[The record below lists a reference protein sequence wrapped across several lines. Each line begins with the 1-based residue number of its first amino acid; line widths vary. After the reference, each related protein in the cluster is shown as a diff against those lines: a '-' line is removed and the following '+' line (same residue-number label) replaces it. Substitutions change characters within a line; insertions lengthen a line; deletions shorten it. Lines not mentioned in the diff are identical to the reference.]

1 MKKIILVLAVL
12 GSSASVI
19 AQPDSMAKMASMNGK
34 CEENSQFTRM
44 TAAEYAQ
51 KTRKYNPYQCNAAL
65 MTEFTNGRVV
75 VNFNKKGVDTSLVGF
90 SGYFSGKD
98 KETRLLE
105 VDAMYF
111 GSPEFARQKLPAS
124 GRCEVEYKA
133 GKVSSLACLSG
144 TKLKDGN
151 IIISSAIFTPSSYS
165 IENIPL
171 AGSESASPSPS
182 SRPATPMPSKEPWY
196 GVASGGGKCL
206 PTDMS
211 PAERIEWLRERGVR
225 YDALDSFGTLP
236 NGRVSKVTT
245 IPRGGN
251 YPNWVYYGNKAICE
265 EKETAIEKYR

>member
-1 MKKIILVLAVL
+1 MKKIILVLAVF

-165 IENIPL
+165 IDNIPL
-171 AGSESASPSPS
+171 AGSESASPPPS
-182 SRPATPMPSKEPWY
+182 SPH
-196 GVASGGGKCL
+196 
-206 PTDMS
+206 
-211 PAERIEWLRERGVR
+211 
-225 YDALDSFGTLP
+225 F
-236 NGRVSKVTT
+236 
-245 IPRGGN
+245 
-251 YPNWVYYGNKAICE
+251 
-265 EKETAIEKYR
+265 